1 MENTT
6 KLYVGGLP
14 YTTTEAELQ
23 EYFSKAGTVTESVI
37 IRDKMMN
44 NRSKGFGFVT
54 MSDAASAN
62 KAIEMFH
69 DQEFGGR
76 RLLVNL
82 AKPQEKREDR
92 RPSYGDR

>member
-1 MENTT
+1 
-6 KLYVGGLP
+6 
-14 YTTTEAELQ
+14 
-23 EYFSKAGTVTESVI
+23 
-37 IRDKMMN
+37 MMN

-54 MSDAASAN
+54 MADAAGAQN
-62 KAIEMFH
+62 AINTLH

-92 RPSYGDR
+92 RPAYNN

>member
-14 YTTTEAELQ
+14 YSTTEAELQ
-23 EYFSKAGTVTESVI
+23 EYFAQAGAVTESVI

-54 MSDAASAN
+54 MADAASAT

-69 DQEFGGR
+69 DKEFGGR

-92 RPSYGDR
+92 RPSYNN